1 MGTLS
6 LIDLDISV
14 TMQQMCRTDLWFQRY
29 DHCVRFTINEA
40 GSLRG
45 LNHNQ
50 IDKTVRMRREWGRVR
65 YAKRNPGSW
74 QDQWVGPLIITDQD
88 VDNLHQLCDFFQA
101 DQRDRKISISGDVM
115 YVYTTDADLIRDIC
129 NLKIIKDISVTQ
141 VVLHGTPGTVRL
153 KNPKYQYRSYM
164 RSIALKEPVA
174 DNIKNFLKVQE
185 EIGLSPSLKHWLTDR
200 WKFILDYY
208 FIDHNEHSTIN
219 MLRLIDPRLIRKT
232 VPIVADK

>member
-1 MGTLS
+1 MDTSS
-6 LIDLDISV
+6 LIELDTVV
-14 TMQQMCRTDLWFQRY
+14 TVQQVCRTDLWFQRY
-29 DHCVRFTINEA
+29 DHCVKFKINEA

-50 IDKTVRMRREWGRVR
+50 IDKIVSMRREWGRVR
-65 YAKRNPGSW
+65 HGGRNHGSW
-74 QDQWVGPLIITDQD
+74 RDQWQPLIITDQD
-88 VDNLHQLCDFFQA
+88 VDNLHQLCDFFQTN
-101 DQRDRKISISGDVM
+101 QQDRKILISGDTM
-115 YVYTTDADLIRDIC
+115 YVYTTDTSLIRDIC
-129 NLKIIKDISVTQ
+129 NLKIIKNITETQ
-141 VVLHGTPGTVRL
+141 VLLHGTPGTVRL
-153 KNPKYQYRSYM
+153 KNPKYQYRSYL

-174 DNIKNFLKVQE
+174 DNVKNFLKVQE
-185 EIGLSPSLKHWLTDR
+185 EIGLSPSLKHWITDR

>member
-1 MGTLS
+1 MDTSS
-6 LIDLDISV
+6 LIELDTVV
-14 TMQQMCRTDLWFQRY
+14 TVQQVCRTDLWFQRY
-29 DHCVRFTINEA
+29 DHCVRFKINEA

-45 LNHNQ
+45 FNHTQ
-50 IDKTVRMRREWGRVR
+50 IDKTVSMRREWGRVR
-65 YAKRNPGSW
+65 HGGRNHGSW
-74 QDQWVGPLIITDQD
+74 RDQWQPLIITDQD
-88 VDNLHQLCDFFQA
+88 VDNLHQLCDFFQTN
-101 DQRDRKISISGDVM
+101 QQDRKILISGDTM
-115 YVYTTDADLIRDIC
+115 YVYTTDTSLIHDIC
-129 NLKIIKDISVTQ
+129 NLKIIKNISETQ
-141 VVLHGTPGTVRL
+141 VLLHGTPGTVRL

>member
-1 MGTLS
+1 MDTSS
-6 LIDLDISV
+6 LIELNKFV
-14 TMQQMCRTDLWFQRY
+14 TVQHVLRTDLWFQRY
-29 DHCVRFTINEA
+29 DHCIKFTINEA

-45 LNHNQ
+45 LSHTN
-50 IDKTVRMRREWGRVR
+50 IDKTVSMRREWGRVR
-65 YAKRNPGSW
+65 HAGRNPGSW
-74 QDQWVGPLIITDQD
+74 QDQWQPLIITDQD

-101 DQRDRKISISGDVM
+101 DQRDRKISISGDTM
-115 YVYTTDADLIRDIC
+115 YVYTTDTDLIRDIC
-129 NLKIIKDISVTQ
+129 NLKIIKNISETQ
-141 VVLHGTPGTVRL
+141 VLLHGTPGTVRL

>member
-1 MGTLS
+1 MDTSS
-6 LIDLDISV
+6 LIELDTVV
-14 TMQQMCRTDLWFQRY
+14 TVQQVCRTDLWFQRY

-65 YAKRNPGSW
+65 HGGRNHGSW
-74 QDQWVGPLIITDQD
+74 RDQWQPLIITDQD
-88 VDNLHQLCDFFQA
+88 VDNLHQLCDFFQTN
-101 DQRDRKISISGDVM
+101 QQDRKILISGDTM
-115 YVYTTDADLIRDIC
+115 YVYTTDTSLIRDIC
-129 NLKIIKDISVTQ
+129 NLKIIKNISETQ
-141 VVLHGTPGTVRL
+141 VLLHGTPGTVRL